1 MAAAA
6 ASTRQ
11 LLSAV
16 ARLTGDPGRKVRH
29 GSLFRI
35 EADSS
40 DGKRC
45 AITVQVNDHRD
56 RPSKAA
62 LRDIA
67 DRLRIDRSDIADALE
82 SWDAEDLRK
91 HLGKFTAAQLKP
103 PVHGRP
109 RPT

>member
-35 EADSS
+35 EVESS
-40 DGKRC
+40 DGVRC

-67 DRLRIDRSDIADALE
+67 DRLRIDRNEIANALS
-82 SWDAEDLRK
+82 SWDEKELRK
-91 HLGKFTAAQLKP
+91 HLTAFTAEQLKP

-109 RPT
+109 RPN